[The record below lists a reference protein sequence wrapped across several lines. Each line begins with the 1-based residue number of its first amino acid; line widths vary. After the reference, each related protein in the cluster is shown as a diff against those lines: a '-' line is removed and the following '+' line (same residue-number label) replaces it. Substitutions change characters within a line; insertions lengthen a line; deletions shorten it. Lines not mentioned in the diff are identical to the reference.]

1 MDIRV
6 KVVSDYG
13 DATFEEALLYWIK
26 HYEKYGYRVEV
37 HYGITLN
44 HDRAL
49 LIARKETEDETR

>member
-6 KVVSDYG
+6 KIVRDG
-13 DATFEEALLYWIK
+13 GTFEQELTYWIK
-26 HYEKYGYRVEV
+26 HYEEYGYKVEI